1 MLLFWSQSGKLTGS
15 LFSFPLNGRDSSLL
29 FRLDLPYFSP
39 LVGQIIL
46 SPTPFLLSLSR
57 KKVFWVQFLLSLLFG
72 QKHSK
77 SNFIFTKKLSDDSKF
92 CLSRKIIPTS
102 QRYSKSQSLSDL
114 EKLAFYAFPFYT
126 LAAGVQTVSTNASF
140 GFSVCGFRWR
150 VPVLKHE
157 WILNCRTLTRSVGK

>member
-1 MLLFWSQSGKLTGS
+1 MLLFWSRSGKLTRS
-15 LFSFPLNGRDSSLL
+15 LFSFPLKGWDSSLL
-29 FRLDLPYFSP
+29 FRLDLTYFSR

-72 QKHSK
+72 QNYSK
-77 SNFIFTKKLSDDSKF
+77 SNFIFTKKFSDDSKF

-114 EKLAFYAFPFYT
+114 EKLAFMLFHSILSPLESKQCPLT
-126 LAAGVQTVSTNASF
+126 LASVLASAN
-140 GFSVCGFRWR
+140 SVDELRFWN
-150 VPVLKHE
+150 KSE
-157 WILNCRTLTRSVGK
+157 S